1 MELAGVEV
9 AHAAAVELGEGRQ
22 DHGVDGH
29 VDAHAQRVRSADD
42 GEKPLLGELLDEQ
55 AVAGEHPGVVDAD
68 AAAQEALEGLAEGGG
83 EAGALDGLLHGLALL
98 LGRDAVAGQGLRA
111 LERRVLREVHDVEGR
126 LAPAQGQLDGALE
139 RGVHELVGEGDG
151 ARGVGQHVDSTAG
164 VLLERGRDGRGV
176 SQRGAHEEELRV
188 GQGEQRDLP
197 GPAAVGVRIE
207 VELVHGDAAH
217 VALLA
222 LAERLVGQDLG
233 RAADDGRLGVD
244 GGVAGDHADVLLA
257 KELDEVKELLAD
269 QGLDGGG
276 VVGAAVR
283 ADAHEGKAQGNHGLA
298 GAGGRAQDEVV
309 SGREVEE
316 GLLLVGPQLYAARLD
331 PAQEELEG
339 LVGGDVGVGGLVGPG
354 DKASERAVAVGTLVD
369 GVGVERGLGGAV

>member
-1 MELAGVEV
+1 M
-9 AHAAAVELGEGRQ
+9 
-22 DHGVDGH
+22 
-29 VDAHAQRVRSADD
+29 
-42 GEKPLLGELLDEQ
+42 
-55 AVAGEHPGVVDAD
+55 
-68 AAAQEALEGLAEGGG
+68 
-83 EAGALDGLLHGLALL
+83 
-98 LGRDAVAGQGLRA
+98 
-111 LERRVLREVHDVEGR
+111 
-126 LAPAQGQLDGALE
+126 
-139 RGVHELVGEGDG
+139 
-151 ARGVGQHVDSTAG
+151 
-164 VLLERGRDGRGV
+164 
-176 SQRGAHEEELRV
+176 
-188 GQGEQRDLP
+188 
-197 GPAAVGVRIE
+197 
-207 VELVHGDAAH
+207 ELVHGDAAH

-283 ADAHEGKAQGNHGLA
+283 ADAHESKAQGNHGLA

-309 SGREVEE
+309 SGREVQE

-331 PAQEELEG
+331 PAQKELEG

-354 DKASERAVAVGTLVD
+354 DEPPERAVAVGAFVD
-369 GVGVERGLGGAV
+369 GRGVPGLAVGAVRHVI